1 MNLPDQSPLV
11 YLVDDDDAVRDAL
24 ALLLRSVGL
33 RSAGY
38 GDPQQFLAQLAP
50 QTIGCVVLDIRM
62 PGISGLDVLARLAE
76 ASDLPVVMLTGH
88 ANVDLCRRA
97 FKGGAME
104 FLQKPVDDDI
114 FLDAVQTAVR
124 GHIASRERLAVTQA
138 AAERLARLSTR
149 EHEVF
154 ERIVQ
159 GPEQQGDRA
168 RIRPVAAHRRNL
180 PRQCLR
186 QARGRLAG
194 AADPPVRHAAR
205 LRHRPAASVA
215 LRRRVGN
222 RAYTAPRAFWPH

>member
-33 RSAGY
+33 RSVGF

-159 GPEQQGDRA
+159 GLSNKEIAREFDLSPRTVETYRA
-168 RIRPVAAHRRNL
+168 NVFSKLEADSLAQLIRQYATL
-180 PRQCLR
+180 L
-186 QARGRLAG
+186 
-194 AADPPVRHAAR
+194 D
-205 LRHRPAASVA
+205 
-215 LRRRVGN
+215 
-222 RAYTAPRAFWPH
+222 

>member
-114 FLDAVQTAVR
+114 FLDAVQTSVR

-159 GPEQQGDRA
+159 GLSNKEIAREFDLSPRTVETYRA
-168 RIRPVAAHRRNL
+168 NVFAKLEADSLAQLIRQYATL
-180 PRQCLR
+180 L
-186 QARGRLAG
+186 
-194 AADPPVRHAAR
+194 D
-205 LRHRPAASVA
+205 
-215 LRRRVGN
+215 
-222 RAYTAPRAFWPH
+222 

>member
-33 RSAGY
+33 RSAGF

-159 GPEQQGDRA
+159 GLSNKEIAREFDLSPRTVETYRA
-168 RIRPVAAHRRNL
+168 NVFAKLETDSLAQLIRQYATL
-180 PRQCLR
+180 L
-186 QARGRLAG
+186 
-194 AADPPVRHAAR
+194 D
-205 LRHRPAASVA
+205 
-215 LRRRVGN
+215 
-222 RAYTAPRAFWPH
+222 

>member
-33 RSAGY
+33 RSAGF

-138 AAERLARLSTR
+138 ASERLARLSTR

-159 GPEQQGDRA
+159 GLSNKDIAREFDLSPRTVETYRA
-168 RIRPVAAHRRNL
+168 NVFAKLEADSLAQLIRQYATL
-180 PRQCLR
+180 L
-186 QARGRLAG
+186 
-194 AADPPVRHAAR
+194 D
-205 LRHRPAASVA
+205 
-215 LRRRVGN
+215 
-222 RAYTAPRAFWPH
+222 

>member
-38 GDPQQFLAQLAP
+38 GDPQQFLAQLSP
-50 QTIGCVVLDIRM
+50 RTIGCVVLDIRM

-114 FLDAVQTAVR
+114 FLDAVQSAVR
-124 GHIASRERLAVTQA
+124 GHIARRERLAVTQA
-138 AAERLARLSTR
+138 AADRLARLSAR
-149 EHEVF
+149 EHEVL

-159 GPEQQGDRA
+159 GLSNKEIAREFDLSPRTVETYRA
-168 RIRPVAAHRRNL
+168 NVFAKLEADSLAQLIRQYATL
-180 PRQCLR
+180 LE
-186 QARGRLAG
+186 
-194 AADPPVRHAAR
+194 
-205 LRHRPAASVA
+205 
-215 LRRRVGN
+215 
-222 RAYTAPRAFWPH
+222 

>member
-38 GDPQQFLAQLAP
+38 GDPQQFLAQLSP
-50 QTIGCVVLDIRM
+50 RTVGCVVLDIRM

-114 FLDAVQTAVR
+114 FLDAVQSAVR
-124 GHIASRERLAVTQA
+124 GHIARRERLAVTQA
-138 AAERLARLSTR
+138 AADRLARLSAR
-149 EHEVF
+149 EHEVL

-159 GPEQQGDRA
+159 GLSNKEIAREFDLSPRTVETYRA
-168 RIRPVAAHRRNL
+168 NVFAKLEADSLAQLIRQYATL
-180 PRQCLR
+180 LE
-186 QARGRLAG
+186 
-194 AADPPVRHAAR
+194 
-205 LRHRPAASVA
+205 
-215 LRRRVGN
+215 
-222 RAYTAPRAFWPH
+222 

>member
-159 GPEQQGDRA
+159 GLSNKEIAREFDLSPRTVETYRA
-168 RIRPVAAHRRNL
+168 NVFAKLEADSLAQLIRLYATL
-180 PRQCLR
+180 L
-186 QARGRLAG
+186 
-194 AADPPVRHAAR
+194 D
-205 LRHRPAASVA
+205 
-215 LRRRVGN
+215 
-222 RAYTAPRAFWPH
+222 

>member
-33 RSAGY
+33 RSAGF

-114 FLDAVQTAVR
+114 FLNAVQTAVR

-159 GPEQQGDRA
+159 GLSNKEIAREFDLSPRTVETYRA
-168 RIRPVAAHRRNL
+168 NVFAKLEADSLAQLIRQYATL
-180 PRQCLR
+180 L
-186 QARGRLAG
+186 
-194 AADPPVRHAAR
+194 D
-205 LRHRPAASVA
+205 
-215 LRRRVGN
+215 
-222 RAYTAPRAFWPH
+222 